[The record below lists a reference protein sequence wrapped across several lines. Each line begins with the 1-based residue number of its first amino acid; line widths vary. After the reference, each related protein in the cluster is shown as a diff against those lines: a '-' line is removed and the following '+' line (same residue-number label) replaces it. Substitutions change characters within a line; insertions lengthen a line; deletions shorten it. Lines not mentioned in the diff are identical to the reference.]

1 MISPMTRRRLAIT
14 GTLVVALAGAGS
26 AIGDAAAG
34 GEGGSITFWTTL
46 VEPDRVATQL
56 AIIEEFTEATGIEV
70 ELVPVPEDDLPNLIV
85 TNAASGDLPDVVH
98 HPIDFSIGWA
108 EQGIL
113 DIEAAAAVVESLG
126 VDTFNANALALA
138 SQDDQPVAVPAD
150 GWGQLLVYRTDLF
163 EAAGLTPPDTFDSMV
178 AAAAAL
184 HADGLS
190 GITMSTDPA
199 DVFTQQTFEFLA
211 LGAGCALIT
220 DGEITLDSEACVD
233 AIATYADL
241 IQNYSPGTVQNVDTT
256 RATYFAGDAAMLI
269 WSPFILDELAGL
281 RNDALPTCDEC
292 ADDPLFLADNSG
304 FVPAI
309 SAGASEPAQYGQVS
323 YFGIGAGA
331 DTESAQAFVEFLMS
345 DGYVDWLSIAP
356 EGMFP
361 MRTGTADTPDSFVDG
376 WKALEFGV
384 DIRTPFGDVY
394 SDDVVATLI
403 DGTSNFQRWGFADGY
418 GALVSSLYTS
428 LTVPQALSAALNEGL
443 SPEDAAAQM
452 QSAAEEQ
459 LDEVG
464 GG

>member
-1 MISPMTRRRLAIT
+1 MARRGLVIT
-14 GTLVVALAGAGS
+14 GTFVLALVGTGS
-26 AIGDAAAG
+26 AIGPVAAE
-34 GEGGSITFWTTL
+34 GESGSITFWTTL
-46 VEPDRVATQL
+46 VEPDRVETQNR
-56 AIIEEFTEATGIEV
+56 IIEGFTAATGIEV

-113 DIEAAAAVVESLG
+113 DVEAAAAVVESLG
-126 VDTFNANALALA
+126 RDTFNERALSLA

-150 GWGQLLVYRTDLF
+150 GWGQLLLYRTDLF
-163 EAAGLTPPDTFDSMV
+163 EEAGLEPPDTFERIL
-178 AAAAAL
+178 AAAEVL
-184 HADGLS
+184 HGDGMN
-190 GITMSTDPA
+190 GITASTDPA

-211 LGAGCALIT
+211 LGAGCNLIE
-220 DGEITLDSEACVD
+220 DDAVALDSEACAS

-256 RATYFAGDAAMLI
+256 RATYFAGEAAMLI

-281 RNDALPTCDEC
+281 RNDALPTCAEC
-292 ADDPLFLADNSG
+292 ADDPRFLVDNTG
-304 FVPAI
+304 FVPAL
-309 SAGASEPAQYGQVS
+309 SGGEGTEPAQYGQVS

-331 DTESAQAFVEFLMS
+331 DTEAAQQFVEYVLG

-361 MRTGTADTPDSFVDG
+361 MRTGTADAPDSFVEG
-376 WKALEFGV
+376 WTGLDFGV
-384 DIRTPFGDVY
+384 DERVPFGEVY
-394 SDDVVATLI
+394 GDDVVTTLI
-403 DGTSNFQRWGFADGY
+403 DGTNNFRRWGFEDGY

-428 LTVPQALSAALNEGL
+428 LTVPQTLSAVLNEGM

-452 QSAAEEQ
+452 QSEAEAQ
-459 LDEVG
+459 LEDIG
-464 GG
+464 

>member
-1 MISPMTRRRLAIT
+1 MTRRRLAIT
-14 GTLVVALAGAGS
+14 GTLIVALAGTGS
-26 AIGDAAAG
+26 AMGNAAAG
-34 GEGGSITFWTTL
+34 EGGGSITFWSTL
-46 VEPDRVATQL
+46 VEPDRVATQER
-56 AIIEEFTEATGIEV
+56 IIDAFTEATGIEV

-113 DIEAAAAVVESLG
+113 DVEAAAEVVESLG
-126 VDTFNANALALA
+126 VDTFNQQALALA
-138 SQDDQPVAVPAD
+138 SQDDQPVAVPSD

-163 EAAGLTPPDTFDSMV
+163 EAAGLEPPDTFANLL
-178 AAAAAL
+178 AAAQAL
-184 HADGLS
+184 QADGMN
-190 GITMSTDPA
+190 GITASTDPA

-211 LGAGCALIT
+211 LGAGCQLIE
-220 DGEITLDSEACVD
+220 DGEIALDSPACVN
-233 AIATYADL
+233 AITTYADL

-281 RNDALPTCDEC
+281 RNDALPTCPEC
-292 ADDPLFLADNSG
+292 ADNPNFLVENSG
-304 FVPAI
+304 FVPAL
-309 SAGASEPAQYGQVS
+309 SSEGTEPAQYGQVS
-323 YFGIGAGA
+323 YFGIGANA
-331 DTESAQAFVEFLMS
+331 DTEAAQQFVEYLLT

-361 MRTGTADTPDSFVDG
+361 MRTGTAEEPNSYVDG
-376 WKALEFGV
+376 WKALDIGV
-384 DIRTPFGDVY
+384 DTRVPFGEVY
-394 SDDVVATLI
+394 SNDVIATLI
-403 DGTSNFQRWGFADGY
+403 EGTNSFKRWGFEDGY

-428 LTVPQALSAALNEGL
+428 LTIPQTLSAVLNEGL

>member
-1 MISPMTRRRLAIT
+1 MSRRLAIT
-14 GTLVVALAGAGS
+14 GMLIAALAGAGS
-26 AIGDAAAG
+26 ATGDVAAG
-34 GEGGSITFWTTL
+34 EGGGSITFWSTL
-46 VEPDRVATQL
+46 VEPDRVATQQG
-56 AIIEEFTEATGIEV
+56 IIDAFTEATGIEV

-98 HPIDFSIGWA
+98 HPIDYTIGWT

-113 DIEAAAAVVESLG
+113 DAEAAAAVIESLG
-126 VDTFNANALALA
+126 ADTFNPGALALA

-150 GWGQLLVYRTDLF
+150 GWGQLLVYRADLF
-163 EAAGLTPPDTFDSMV
+163 EAAGLAPPDTFENLM
-178 AAAAAL
+178 AAAEAL
-184 HADGLS
+184 HADGMS

-211 LGAGCALIT
+211 LGAGCNLIE
-220 DGEITLDSEACVD
+220 DGEVALDSEACVN

-292 ADDPLFLADNSG
+292 GDDPLFLANNSG

-309 SAGASEPAQYGQVS
+309 SAEGTEPAQYGQVS
-323 YFGIGAGA
+323 YFGIGTGA
-331 DTESAQAFVEFLMS
+331 DTESAQAFVEYLLS
-345 DGYVDWLSIAP
+345 DGYADWLSIAP

-361 MRTGTADTPDSFVDG
+361 MRTGTADAPDSYVEA
-376 WKALEFGV
+376 WKALDIGV
-384 DIRTPFGDVY
+384 DTRTPFGEVY

-403 DGTSNFQRWGFADGY
+403 DGTNNFQRWGFADGY

-428 LTVPQALSAALNEGL
+428 LTVPQTLSAVINEGM

-459 LDEVG
+459 LAEVG

>member
-1 MISPMTRRRLAIT
+1 MTRRRLAIT
-14 GTLVVALAGAGS
+14 STLVVALAGTAS
-26 AIGDAAAG
+26 ATGDAAAG
-34 GEGGSITFWTTL
+34 GGGGSITFWTTL
-46 VEPDRVATQL
+46 VEPDRVATQER
-56 AIIEEFTEATGIEV
+56 IIEAFTEASGIEV

-113 DIEAAAAVVESLG
+113 DVEAAAAVIESLG
-126 VDTFNANALALA
+126 ADTFNQGALALA
-138 SQDDQPVAVPAD
+138 SQDGQPVAVPAD

-163 EAAGLTPPDTFDSMV
+163 EGAGLEPPDTFANLL
-178 AAAAAL
+178 AAAEAL
-184 HADGLS
+184 HGDGMS
-190 GITMSTDPA
+190 GITASTDPA

-211 LGAGCALIT
+211 LGAGCQLIQ
-220 DGEITLDSEACVD
+220 DGEIALDSPACVE

-256 RATYFAGDAAMLI
+256 RSTYFAGDAAMLI

-292 ADDPLFLADNSG
+292 ADDPMFLVNNSG
-304 FVPAI
+304 FVPAL
-309 SAGASEPAQYGQVS
+309 SAEGTEPAQYGQVS
-323 YFGIGAGA
+323 YFGIGTGA
-331 DTESAQAFVEFLMS
+331 DTDSAQQFVEFLMS

-361 MRTGTADTPDSFVDG
+361 MRAGTADAPDSFVEG
-376 WKALEFGV
+376 WKGLEIGV
-384 DIRTPFGDVY
+384 DTRMPFGEVY
-394 SDDVVATLI
+394 TDDVVATLI
-403 DGTSNFQRWGFADGY
+403 DGTNNFQRWGFADGF

-428 LTVPQALSAALNEGL
+428 LTIPQTLSAVLNEGL
-443 SPEDAAAQM
+443 SPEEAAAQM
-452 QSAAEEQ
+452 HAEAEEQ
-459 LDEVG
+459 LEEVG